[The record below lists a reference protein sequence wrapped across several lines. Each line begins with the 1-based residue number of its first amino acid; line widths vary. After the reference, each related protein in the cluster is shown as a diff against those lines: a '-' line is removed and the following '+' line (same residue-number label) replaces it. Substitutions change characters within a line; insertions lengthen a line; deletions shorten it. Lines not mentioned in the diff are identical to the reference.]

1 LRSGL
6 DVLIQKYP
14 GVLAEHTGLGLMTG
28 LRCVCSN
35 ADVIKAFMQVRLLA
49 VKAGGNSIRLLPP
62 LNISEAEVDEA
73 LSLIDQACRTLA

>member
-1 LRSGL
+1 
-6 DVLIQKYP
+6 
-14 GVLAEHTGLGLMTG
+14 MTG

-35 ADVIKAFMQVRLLA
+35 ADVIKAFMRVKLLA

-62 LNISEAEVDEA
+62 LNISEVEVDEA